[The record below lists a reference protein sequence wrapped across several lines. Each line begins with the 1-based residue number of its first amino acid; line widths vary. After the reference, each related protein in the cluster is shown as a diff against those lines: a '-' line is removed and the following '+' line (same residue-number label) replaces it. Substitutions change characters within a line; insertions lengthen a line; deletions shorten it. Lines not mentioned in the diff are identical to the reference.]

1 MVLISGI
8 AVVDLIASGL
18 ERPAGPGELVFGSI
32 RTALGGHACNVSVD
46 LARLGLPHS
55 RLKTTFPAGRD
66 LFGEFLVRSL
76 RREGLR
82 PEVHFDAKAP
92 TSLDLILVAK
102 GEDRRYH
109 ADPGANIRMKAD
121 PVLCLLEKHRPG
133 LFYAGGVGLLGELDT
148 RLGDVLRRAKGLG
161 GLTFVDAVSPFR
173 RSWGFLKR
181 ALPWVDFFH
190 CNAEEAAGLTGKTEP
205 AAAVESIRR
214 MGAKAVFLTLGGQGA
229 VSRVPCALIR
239 TPAFKVRVKD
249 PTGAGDAF
257 SAGLIYKIYEA
268 LRVGE
273 APLRFSVRHWLE
285 AVIYASACG
294 AVCTT
299 GVGTTTAVDG
309 GRVAALVKRQGK
321 AVARAAEVSIL
332 LE

>member
-1 MVLISGI
+1 MILICGI

-32 RTALGGHACNVSVD
+32 RTALGGHACNVSTD
-46 LARLGLPHS
+46 LVRLGFPRS
-55 RLKTTFPAGRD
+55 RLKMTFPAGRD
-66 LFGEFLVRSL
+66 LFGGFLVGSL

-92 TSLDLILVAK
+92 TSLDLILVVE

-109 ADPGANIRMKAD
+109 ADPGANIRMKAA
-121 PVLCLLEKHRPG
+121 PVLRLLEKHRPG
-133 LFYAGGVGLLGELDT
+133 LFYVGGAGLLGELDT
-148 RLGDVLRRAKGLG
+148 RLGDVLRFAKELG

-181 ALPWVDFFH
+181 ALAWVDFFH
-190 CNAEEAAGLTGKTEP
+190 CNAEEAAGLTGETGPSE
-205 AAAVESIRR
+205 AVERLRR

-229 VSRVPCALIR
+229 VSRVPGALIR
-239 TPAFKVRVKD
+239 TPAFKVKVKD

-257 SAGLIYKIYEA
+257 SAGLLYKIYEA
-268 LRVGE
+268 LGAGE
-273 APLRFSVRHWLE
+273 TPPGRSLQRWLE
-285 AVIYASACG
+285 AVVYASACG

-309 GRVAALVKRQGK
+309 RRVAALIKRQGK
-321 AVARAAEVSIL
+321 AVARAARVSVL
-332 LE
+332 SE

>member
-1 MVLISGI
+1 MVLICGI

-18 ERPAGPGELVFGSI
+18 EQPAGPGELVFGSI

-46 LARLGLPHS
+46 LARLGFPRS

-66 LFGEFLVRSL
+66 FFGEFLVRSL

-82 PEVHFDAKAP
+82 PEVLYDAKAP
-92 TSLDLILVAK
+92 TSLDLILVVD

-109 ADPGANIRMKAD
+109 ADPGANIRMKAA
-121 PVLCLLEKHRPG
+121 PVLHLLEKHRPG

-148 RLGDVLRRAKGLG
+148 RLADVLRRAKKLG
-161 GLTFVDAVSPFR
+161 GFTFVDAVSPFR

-181 ALPWVDFFH
+181 ALPWADFFH
-190 CNAEEAAGLTGKTEP
+190 CNAEEAAGLTGGTAP
-205 AAAVESIRR
+205 ADAVEIIHS

-229 VSRVPCALIR
+229 VSRVPGARIR

-257 SAGLIYKIYEA
+257 SAGLVCKIYAA
-268 LRVGE
+268 LRAGDV
-273 APLRFSVRHWLE
+273 PPDLSVERWLE

-294 AVCTT
+294 AVCAS

-309 GRVAALVKRQGK
+309 GRVAALVKRQGRI
-321 AVARAAEVSIL
+321 VTDAAEVSVFSG
-332 LE
+332 